1 MYLSKIQFDAILFR
15 KLLFICP
22 MLPMNIGVILPAAII
37 AKNEKMKKDFCA
49 RWVDPAREFVQKIRC
64 RNSNMVAPVV

>member
-1 MYLSKIQFDAILFR
+1 MQPMILG
-15 KLLFICP
+15 I
-22 MLPMNIGVILPAAII
+22 ILPAAII